1 MTYIFFHRLALDLLL
16 SSPMPSEPGVM
27 ESEKRR
33 FMLAIESQPN
43 EEVNVALLNRCL
55 SNDPDACNELFTRY
69 NRKIF
74 NTAYRIL
81 GEEASAED
89 ALQETLL
96 NVYRGIA
103 SFRGDSKVST
113 WISRITINVCL
124 GMLRKGKNRQ
134 YVELEDESARELPA
148 ESTPFTDPLAHTS
161 LQEIRSLVQETFRRM
176 SDKQGMVVRLHDMEG
191 HTIQE
196 IAKIIDS
203 PVGTVKSRLF
213 YGRQEF
219 KALFNS
225 LANGGFRHSAAAVN

>member
-1 MTYIFFHRLALDLLL
+1 
-16 SSPMPSEPGVM
+16 
-27 ESEKRR
+27 
-33 FMLAIESQPN
+33 MLAIESQPT
-43 EEVNVALLNRCL
+43 EEVNVALLNRCV
-55 SNDPDACNELFTRY
+55 SNDPDACNELFARY
-69 NRKIF
+69 NRRIF

-96 NVYRGIA
+96 NVYRGI
-103 SFRGDSKVST
+103 SNFRGDSKVST

-134 YVELEDESARELPA
+134 YVELEDESASELPA
-148 ESTPFTDPLAHTS
+148 EPTPFTDPLAYTS
-161 LQEIRSLVQETFRRM
+161 LKELRALVKETFDRM
-176 SDKQGMVVRLHDMEG
+176 SDKQGIVVRLHDMEG

-196 IAKIIDS
+196 IAEIIDC

-219 KALFNS
+219 KALFN
-225 LANGGFRHSAAAVN
+225 APGNGGFKTSSATVN

>member
-1 MTYIFFHRLALDLLL
+1 
-16 SSPMPSEPGVM
+16 
-27 ESEKRR
+27 
-33 FMLAIESQPN
+33 MLATESQPN
-43 EEVNVALLNRCL
+43 EELNVALLNRCL

-96 NVYRGIA
+96 NVYRGI
-103 SFRGDSKVST
+103 SHFRGDSKVST

-134 YVELEDESARELPA
+134 FVELDDEIAKELPA

-161 LQEIRSLVQETFRRM
+161 LEELRSLVRETFSRM
-176 SDKQGMVVRLHDMEG
+176 SDKQGIVVRLHDMEG

-196 IAKIIDS
+196 ISKIIGC

-219 KALFNS
+219 KTLFGS
-225 LANGGFRHSAAAVN
+225 IANGGFRPSSTAVN

>member
-1 MTYIFFHRLALDLLL
+1 
-16 SSPMPSEPGVM
+16 
-27 ESEKRR
+27 
-33 FMLAIESQPN
+33 MLAIEPQPN
-43 EEVNVALLNRCL
+43 DEIKNIALLNRCL
-55 SNDPDACNELFTRY
+55 ANDPDACSELFARY

-81 GEEASAED
+81 GEESSAED

-96 NVYRGIA
+96 NVYRGIS

-134 YVELEDESARELPA
+134 FVELEDECARDLPA

-161 LQEIRSLVQETFRRM
+161 LEELRSLVRETFIRM
-176 SDKQGMVVRLHDMEG
+176 SDKQGIVVRLHDMEG

-196 IAKIIDS
+196 IAEIIGC

-219 KALFNS
+219 KTLFGS
-225 LANGGFRHSAAAVN
+225 LANGGFRPSPLALN

>member
-1 MTYIFFHRLALDLLL
+1 MQ
-16 SSPMPSEPGVM
+16 
-27 ESEKRR
+27 
-33 FMLAIESQPN
+33 AIESQPN

-69 NRKIF
+69 NRRIF

-81 GEEASAED
+81 GEESSAED

-96 NVYRGIA
+96 NVYRGIS
-103 SFRGDSKVST
+103 SFRGDSKIST

-124 GMLRKGKNRQ
+124 GMLRKGKNKQ
-134 YVELEDESARELPA
+134 FVELEDEFARDLPA
-148 ESTPFTDPLAHTS
+148 EPTPFTDPLAYTS
-161 LQEIRSLVQETFRRM
+161 LEELRALVNETFKRM
-176 SDKQGMVVRLHDMEG
+176 SEKQGLVVRLHDMEG

-196 IAKIIDS
+196 IAEIIDC

-219 KALFNS
+219 KALFHS
-225 LANGGFRHSAAAVN
+225 LGNGGFRASAAAVN

>member
-1 MTYIFFHRLALDLLL
+1 
-16 SSPMPSEPGVM
+16 
-27 ESEKRR
+27 
-33 FMLAIESQPN
+33 MLATESQPN
-43 EEVNVALLNRCL
+43 EELNMALLNRCL
-55 SNDPDACNELFTRY
+55 SNDPDACNELFARY

-81 GEEASAED
+81 GEESSAED

-96 NVYRGIA
+96 NVYRGI
-103 SFRGDSKVST
+103 SNFRGDSKVST

-134 YVELEDESARELPA
+134 FVELEDEVARELPA
-148 ESTPFTDPLAHTS
+148 ESTPFTDPLAYTS
-161 LQEIRSLVQETFRRM
+161 LEELRSLVHETFNRM
-176 SDKQGMVVRLHDMEG
+176 SEKQGIVVRLHDMEG

-196 IAKIIDS
+196 ISKIIDC

-219 KALFNS
+219 KTLFGS
-225 LANGGFRHSAAAVN
+225 IANGGFRPSFTAVN